1 MLRALLRS
9 GFVRRPLGIALS
21 LLAMTA
27 CASSPTSSPKPS
39 LVDASPR
46 PWAVIPAADGP
57 LTLRVQYP
65 SAGALISAR
74 DSTFLLGTVN
84 HGGAT
89 LTVNGAPVEVSP
101 NGAFLAWVAMPPRAR
116 PSFELVA
123 SVPGAEPRRL
133 SLPIRLP
140 TERVAVDAA
149 RPPYFDT
156 TSVVPRA
163 GLAMRPDE
171 LVRVSVRLAAGA
183 RAELRPGTCGASVR
197 PVLPVPAIASP
208 ALPSPAL
215 QSPAIAS
222 PAIALPVAEG
232 AESAGREVPSRL
244 LRCGATLAVFGR
256 GDTVA
261 VTRPIA
267 AIADGDS
274 LGLVRVGVASAD
286 SDEVVIA
293 RPVAGGTYKWFIIPG
308 TVLRATGRQGDAV
321 RVALEAGLDVWV
333 DASVVTKLPTGANVP
348 RRVVSN
354 VRVVP
359 ADGFVDVVMP
369 MSARPAYRIESE
381 GRTVRLTLHGV
392 TGNTDIVW
400 FQRADPFV
408 RDLQWT
414 NEASDRAVYTLQLD
428 RELFGWRAFWRG
440 DAFVLRL
447 RRTPDVDAARPLAG
461 LRIAVDP
468 GHPPA
473 GSTGPT
479 GLYEGVVTLAI
490 GERVQ
495 RLLTERGATP
505 IMTRTTAAPVA
516 LGERPM
522 MARKADAHAFVSI
535 HLNAKP
541 DGVNPYLNNGSGTY
555 YFHPS
560 GAGLARAIQSR
571 LLVQLGLNDEGT
583 WFDNLAVV
591 RNAWMPSVLVEGA
604 YVIVPTQEAALRTP
618 EFQEA
623 YALAIVEGLEAWF
636 RAFAAAGAR
645 P

>member
-1 MLRALLRS
+1 MRRSNRRPPDPLFLKMLRALLRS
-9 GFVRRPLGIALS
+9 GFALHLLGVTLS
-21 LLAMTA
+21 LLATTA
-27 CASSPTSSPKPS
+27 CTSRP
-39 LVDASPR
+39 ATAPR
-46 PWAVIPAADGP
+46 PSPDAATRRIWPAIPRADGP
-57 LTLRVQYP
+57 LTIRVQYP
-65 SAGALISAR
+65 STGALIAAR

-84 HGGAT
+84 DGGAT
-89 LTVNGAPVEVSP
+89 LTVNGAPVVVHP

-116 PSFELVA
+116 PVFELLA
-123 SVPGAEPRRL
+123 TRPTGEPRRL

-140 TERVAVDAA
+140 AERVPVDASRA
-149 RPPYFDT
+149 PYFDT
-156 TSVVPRA
+156 TSVQPRA
-163 GLAMRPDE
+163 GLAMRADE
-171 LVRVSVRLAAGA
+171 PVRVSVRLAAGA
-183 RAELRPGTCGASVR
+183 RAELRPGACAAAM
-197 PVLPVPAIASP
+197 PPAVQP
-208 ALPSPAL
+208 ATPIRL
-215 QSPAIAS
+215 QA
-222 PAIALPVAEG
+222 AEG
-232 AESAGREVPSRL
+232 SEVASRELPSRL
-244 LRCGATLAVFGR
+244 LRCGATLAVFGV

-274 LGLVRVGVASAD
+274 LGLVRVGVASSD

-321 RVALEAGLDVWV
+321 RVELDAGLDVWV
-333 DASVVTKLPTGANVP
+333 DAGAVTNLSSSTSAP

-359 ADGFVDVVMP
+359 GDGFVDLVMP
-369 MSARPAYRIESE
+369 MSARPAYRVESE

-400 FQRADPFV
+400 FQRADSLV

-414 NEASDRAVYTLQLD
+414 NEANDRAVYTLQLD

-447 RRTPDVDAARPLAG
+447 RRTPRVDPARPLAG

-468 GHPPA
+468 GHPPI

-479 GLYEGVVTLAI
+479 GLYEGVATLAI

-495 RLLTERGATP
+495 RLLVERGATP

-516 LGERPM
+516 LGDRPI
-522 MARKADAHAFVSI
+522 MARRADAHAFVSI

-541 DGVNPYLNNGSGTY
+541 DGVNPNLNNGSGTY
-555 YFHPS
+555 YFQPS

-571 LLVQLGLNDEGT
+571 LLVNLGLHDEGT

-591 RNAWMPSVLVEGA
+591 RTPWMPSVLVEGA
-604 YVIVPTQEAALRTP
+604 YVIVPEQEAALRTP

-636 RAFAAAGAR
+636 RTVAAAAAR